1 MQRMDLTKTATTTMT
16 TTTGAAVSPPSLKSR
31 SVLVMI
37 MAMAVL
43 HLMLFPSEKD
53 ATVFCQAFAPMAR
66 RRQHYNHY
74 SLSSYSNVA
83 TITTTTTK
91 SPIRVGLAASAT
103 ASSSSTRN
111 SSSSKNPLTPL
122 FRQLPWNV
130 RKEQERESR
139 RLMKE
144 RNELF
149 RQLGIVE
156 DATYEEIVLATDNL
170 IAAAGNDLKQ
180 KVKIEMAKDQILQLR
195 LQERI
200 IAAGG
205 GGGVTGSNLGGI
217 MSGSSSSMAITKEA
231 RAQSNFEQGYVISC
245 ESFFFVG
252 VWVCGCVSS
261 HGLVFFNLFFAS
273 SLFLIFSHCHYHH
286 CWFCLPIIISVATP
300 DTYTLTHGVS
310 CCHCLVV
317 RMDLHGRRHR
327 HRRHHRCHHL
337 ILLFCIT
344 PILSQHSVPKKKTKS
359 PVKRLWTMLGHHHNG
374 HKDWSSN
381 QMRNIYNTNQN
392 YGVV

>member
-1 MQRMDLTKTATTTMT
+1 MT
-16 TTTGAAVSPPSLKSR
+16 TAAAAVSPPRLKFR
-31 SVLVMI
+31 PVLVMI
-37 MAMAVL
+37 MAMAGL
-43 HLMLFPSEKD
+43 HLVLFPSEKD
-53 ATVFCQAFAPMAR
+53 ATVFCQAFAPMER

-83 TITTTTTK
+83 TISTTTTTTK

-111 SSSSKNPLTPL
+111 SSSSSKNPLTPL

-205 GGGVTGSNLGGI
+205 GGGATGSNLGGI
-217 MSGSSSSMAITKEA
+217 MSGSSGSMAITKEA

-245 ESFFFVG
+245 ESFFFR
-252 VWVCGCVSS
+252 WCVCVCVC
-261 HGLVFFNLFFAS
+261 
-273 SLFLIFSHCHYHH
+273 FLSRTCF
-286 CWFCLPIIISVATP
+286 L
-300 DTYTLTHGVS
+300 
-310 CCHCLVV
+310 
-317 RMDLHGRRHR
+317 
-327 HRRHHRCHHL
+327 
-337 ILLFCIT
+337 
-344 PILSQHSVPKKKTKS
+344 
-359 PVKRLWTMLGHHHNG
+359 
-374 HKDWSSN
+374 
-381 QMRNIYNTNQN
+381 
-392 YGVV
+392 